1 MQKLRRNICQEET
14 MTTVERIDQLS
25 SDRSRLYRVALDSRR
40 GDRELTQHIK
50 EVTAELDQLW
60 DLRRRERI
68 GKLDGID
75 LLVERSY
82 VQAYGKDYRDVV
94 APPAVKEEGQTVA
107 LVA

>member
-1 MQKLRRNICQEET
+1 
-14 MTTVERIDQLS
+14 MTTTIDRIDQLS
-25 SDRSRLYRVALDSRR
+25 DQRSRLYRIALDSRR
-40 GDRELTQHIK
+40 GDEELKQHIQ
-50 EVTAELDQLW
+50 EITAELDQLW

-82 VQAYGKDYRDVV
+82 VQAYGKGYRDAV
-94 APPAVKEEGQTVA
+94 APAAVEEEGQAVA